1 MSNELVKSIT
11 QKDGKAELRVY
22 RRSDGLF
29 TFEEWKLIPHYDAE
43 LAQELQ
49 DFSTVWMPVDRELGL
64 YDSLE
69 NAEREARAIIP
80 WLAE

>member
-1 MSNELVKSIT
+1 MSDELVESIT
-11 QKDGKAELRVY
+11 RKDGKAELRVY

-29 TFEEWKLIPHYDAE
+29 TFWEWKLVPHYHVE
-43 LAQELQ
+43 LAQQLN
-49 DFSTVWMPVDRELGL
+49 DFSMVWMPVDRELSL

-69 NAEREARAIIP
+69 NAEREARAIIS